1 MTKARWPVGRGRRAE
16 IVRRLAAAAGS
27 PPGGQ
32 NSVCMIRRLRPLAG
46 TLLGLILLGWGMGVL
61 VLHVAHG
68 FFHGWVDHPIN
79 HFVRIHH
86 SRGLGRVL
94 IQVAHLGSEPVVV
107 AVTLV
112 AGGVWARRRRNVAP
126 FVALFLGST
135 GAAVIAL
142 VVKVA
147 VHRGQSTLPGTFA
160 GLTELAFPSGHA
172 TLAAGL
178 YGTMAFL
185 VARRADR
192 PPWCR
197 PAVAGLVGLALVIGI
212 ARVYNRQHDTTDVVA
227 GWILGGLWA
236 WAVATF
242 DSGRRHRRP
251 AVDGMTGRGEDAAPT
266 PGPPLSVPPESDGTG
281 VGGRRRRGRRRRT
294 GRSLDAAAASA
305 APASPVPAAVMAVGR
320 VLPGRRG

>member
-1 MTKARWPVGRGRRAE
+1 MESGSRRRGL
-16 IVRRLAAAAGS
+16 RRLGE
-27 PPGGQ
+27 
-32 NSVCMIRRLRPLAG
+32 NSVGMIRRLRPLAAS
-46 TLLGLILLGWGMGVL
+46 LLGLILLGWGMGVV

-68 FFHGWVDHPIN
+68 FFHADVDRPVNRWV
-79 HFVRIHH
+79 RAHH
-86 SRGLGRVL
+86 SHQLGRVL
-94 IQVAHLGSEPVVV
+94 VQVAHLGSEPVVL

-112 AGGVWARRRRNVAP
+112 AGVVWALRRRDAAP
-126 FVALFLGST
+126 FVALVLGST

-147 VHRGQSTLPGTFA
+147 VHRGESTLPGTFA

-185 VARRADR
+185 VACRADR
-192 PPWCR
+192 RRRWGL
-197 PAVAGLVGLALVIGI
+197 AVAGLAGLALVIGV
-212 ARVYNRQHDTTDVVA
+212 ARVYNRQHDATDVLA

-236 WAVATF
+236 WAVARF
-242 DSGRRHRRP
+242 GGGRDHRHPTADR
-251 AVDGMTGRGEDAAPT
+251 MTGRGQDAGPT
-266 PGPPLSVPPESDGTG
+266 PGPRLSVPPESHGTG

-294 GRSLDAAAASA
+294 GRSLDAAPSV
-305 APASPVPAAVMAVGR
+305 ASPVAAAVMAVGR

>member
-1 MTKARWPVGRGRRAE
+1 VW
-16 IVRRLAAAAGS
+16 RLAAAAGL

-32 NSVCMIRRLRPLAG
+32 NSLCMTRRLGPLAA

-68 FFHGWVDHPIN
+68 FFHGVVDHPVN
-79 HFVRIHH
+79 RWVRSHH
-86 SRGLGRVL
+86 SHRLGRVL

-112 AGGVWARRRRNVAP
+112 AGVIWALRRRNAAP

-142 VVKVA
+142 AVKVA

-172 TLAAGL
+172 ALAAGL

-192 PPWCR
+192 PRWWR

-212 ARVYNRQHDTTDVVA
+212 ARVYNGQHDTTDVLA

-242 DSGRRHRRP
+242 DGGRP
-251 AVDGMTGRGEDAAPT
+251 ASWLRGVRRRSPRRRLPTAAGPARYRRSRRRA
-266 PGPPLSVPPESDGTG
+266 PGSSPGGCVRW
-281 VGGRRRRGRRRRT
+281 GGRYRRSPARRT
-294 GRSLDAAAASA
+294 G
-305 APASPVPAAVMAVGR
+305 
-320 VLPGRRG
+320 

>member
-1 MTKARWPVGRGRRAE
+1 
-16 IVRRLAAAAGS
+16 
-27 PPGGQ
+27 
-32 NSVCMIRRLRPLAG
+32 MIRRLRPLAA
-46 TLLGLILLGWGMGVL
+46 TLLGLILLGWGMGIL

-68 FFHGWVDHPIN
+68 FFHGAVDRPVNRWV
-79 HFVRIHH
+79 RAHH
-86 SRGLGRVL
+86 SHRLGRVL
-94 IQVAHLGSEPVVV
+94 IQVAHLGSEPVVL
-107 AVTLV
+107 ALTLV
-112 AGGVWARRRRNVAP
+112 AGVVWALRRRNAGP

-135 GAAVIAL
+135 GAAAIAL

-192 PPWCR
+192 RRWWR

-212 ARVYNRQHDTTDVVA
+212 ARVYNGQHDTTDVLA

-242 DSGRRHRRP
+242 GGGRQHRRP
-251 AVDGMTGRGEDAAPT
+251 AAEGMTGRGQDAWPT
-266 PGPPLSVPPESDGTG
+266 PGPRLSLPQESDGTG
-281 VGGRRRRGRRRRT
+281 VGGRRGRGRRRRT
-294 GRSLDAAAASA
+294 GRSLDAAASA
-305 APASPVPAAVMAVGR
+305 ASPVVAAVMAVGR